1 MSWLSVE
8 GLTPPGDV
16 REHNGAPCLSQS
28 PVEHGFPASAFNT
41 RTPDGGVG
49 TIGRL
54 TVEQEHMVTTL
65 MDFMEIQDVDYAR
78 EFLQRNGWQL
88 QISVNAYLAMG
99 RFSTGDIRHLPSYT
113 KSCKNTT
120 AVGI

>member
-28 PVEHGFPASAFNT
+28 PVEHGFPASVSNT

-54 TVEQEHMVTTL
+54 TVEQEHMVTT
-65 MDFMEIQDVDYAR
+65 
-78 EFLQRNGWQL
+78 
-88 QISVNAYLAMG
+88 AYLVMG